1 MAWLPHLVGVWVV
14 EEVGPVWIRL
24 HESELKQLPET
35 QLQDAGT
42 DLKWREEAFVHHHAV
57 I

>member
-42 DLKWREEAFVHHHAV
+42 DLEWREEACVHHHAV